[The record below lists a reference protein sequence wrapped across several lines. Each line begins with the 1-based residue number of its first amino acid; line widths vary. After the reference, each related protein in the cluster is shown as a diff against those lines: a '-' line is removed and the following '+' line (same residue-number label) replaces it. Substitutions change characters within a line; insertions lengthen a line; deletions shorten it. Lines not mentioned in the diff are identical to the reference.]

1 MPTRTEVT
9 HVAHV
14 DDRTLLAARGGEIGK
29 GVGRHRGHSLE
40 AGATTVATAH
50 TTKATPETAAKAAAT
65 AEATTGT
72 KATATE
78 AAAEAAAAT
87 KAHAGAGKAV
97 LANLQGPALPVVAI
111 ELLDGIAC
119 VVGGLKGHNS
129 GALGATGG
137 IGVDVGTDDGALL
150 CWKAMGSISTR
161 REGGRSRRE
170 TQVGTYLLGGRDLS
184 NLASQH

>member
-72 KATATE
+72 KATAT
-78 AAAEAAAAT
+78 EAAAAT